1 MKNRHWIALLLV
13 LGVAGAVGWGLLMSG
28 RPAAPGG
35 ASDVSEDTGEHVV
48 VQLLRDAKPVPAF
61 SVTDL
66 SGRSMSSDE
75 WRGKVVLVNFWATW
89 CGPCRA
95 EIPDLVRL
103 QEKYRDHLV
112 IVGVSEDE
120 GPIDMVQRFADEHHV
135 NYPIV
140 MTTPELQRIFTGIVA
155 LPTTFTIDPDGL
167 LVQKHVGLLNARHT
181 EAVTRALAGLEV
193 NAKIERVEDP
203 GRLTAE
209 GIAQL
214 KAVPG
219 VDLAG
224 LSSERKAAALQALNG
239 EKCSCGCDLSV
250 AKCRV
255 DDPSCPVSLPI
266 AQTIVAR
273 FSGAPA
279 R

>member
-1 MKNRHWIALLLV
+1 MTKRHWTALALMLLV
-13 LGVAGAVGWGLLMSG
+13 AAAAVWGFLMSG
-28 RPAAPGG
+28 RPGAPG
-35 ASDVSEDTGEHVV
+35 AVESDTGDQVV
-48 VQLLRDAKPVPAF
+48 VQLLRDARPVPAF

-66 SGRSMSSDE
+66 DGQTMSSEE

-120 GPIDMVQRFADEHHV
+120 GPVDGVRQFAAEHGV

-155 LPTTFTIDPDGL
+155 LPTTFTIDPEGR

-181 EAVTRALAGLEV
+181 EAVTRALAGLQV
-193 NAKIERVEDP
+193 NARVERVEDP
-203 GRLTAE
+203 GRLSAE

-214 KAVPG
+214 KDVPG
-219 VDLAG
+219 VDLAS
-224 LSSERKAAALQALNG
+224 LPAARKADALKALN
-239 EKCSCGCDLSV
+239 EQKCSCGCDLSV

-255 DDPSCPVSLPI
+255 DDPTCSVSLPL
-266 AQTIVAR
+266 AQTIVAG